1 MQLQKLVRP
10 LRTLQYNT
18 LSPQSV
24 ESIYNYGNNGEPS
37 SPHDFK
43 DLLYTADVQKNL
55 FFYKRNKIDSILI

>member
-24 ESIYNYGNNGEPS
+24 ESIYSYGEPMI
-37 SPHDFK
+37 
-43 DLLYTADVQKNL
+43 LLITV
-55 FFYKRNKIDSILI
+55 FYILQM